1 MARYSK
7 EMKASIIARM
17 MPPNNISVSE
27 LKKETGI
34 TDATLYTWRKQAKA
48 QGLPVPGDGNN
59 SEKWSPQDKF
69 SVLTE
74 TASLNTAELS
84 EYCRKH
90 GLFVEQL
97 AQWKQDFIAGSTQP
111 ADIRKFQT
119 VSQRQDKQRI
129 KTLER
134 DVKRMEK
141 ALAET
146 AALLVLSKKARAIWG
161 ESEED

>member
-1 MARYSK
+1 M
-7 EMKASIIARM
+7 
-17 MPPNNISVSE
+17 
-27 LKKETGI
+27 
-34 TDATLYTWRKQAKA
+34 
-48 QGLPVPGDGNN
+48 
-59 SEKWSPQDKF
+59 
-69 SVLTE
+69 LTE

-111 ADIRKFQT
+111 ADIRKSQT